1 MGGNKR
7 WCGLLLA
14 VCLTV
19 ALLVPPRGRALA
31 QTQGVL
37 RFIPQPLAAEEG
49 TSFSVEVWAE
59 RVSNVYG
66 FQAFIDFDPHILEVV
81 RIEAG
86 PFLNPGWKYFEYD
99 NNLGQMTIAI
109 VQVAPSPPANGSGPL
124 ARIVFRAK
132 ASGESKLDFVS
143 RSEKLHTYICDGDGR
158 VIPTEQVD
166 GLVTVYAAGSVPA
179 PGSTGYRV
187 LVPLLFRG

>member
-37 RFIPQPLAAEEG
+37 RFIPQPVSVEQG

-109 VQVAPSPPANGSGPL
+109 VQRL
-124 ARIVFRAK
+124 IVTHNLM
-132 ASGESKLDFVS
+132 SGELW
-143 RSEKLHTYICDGDGR
+143 
-158 VIPTEQVD
+158 
-166 GLVTVYAAGSVPA
+166 
-179 PGSTGYRV
+179 
-187 LVPLLFRG
+187 